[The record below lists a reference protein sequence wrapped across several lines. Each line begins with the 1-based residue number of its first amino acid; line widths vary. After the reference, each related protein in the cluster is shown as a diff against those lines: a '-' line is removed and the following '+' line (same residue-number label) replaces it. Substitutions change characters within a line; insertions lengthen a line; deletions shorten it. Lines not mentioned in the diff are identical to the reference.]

1 MRSNDNQVSFDQKN
15 ISNDSLNNGSVA
27 ATQAHLSDSEKG
39 VPLVVKIISTITAI
53 TLFAGFFAACVS
65 DGHNI
70 DIYSSLSDN
79 APSGPLQPTRP
90 TEQDW

>member
-1 MRSNDNQVSFDQKN
+1 MRSNDNQVPFDQKN
-15 ISNDSLNNGSVA
+15 ISNDGLTNGSVA
-27 ATQAHLSDSEKG
+27 AQAHLSDSKKG
-39 VPLVVKIISTITAI
+39 VPLVVKIICTITAI

-79 APSGPLQPTRP
+79 APTGTLQPTRP